1 MLKNC
6 FVSFISPCIYQCDL
20 RRIEEK
26 EQNLIWTSINSI
38 SLYLLKLCEILEEFL
53 LHHPI
58 YTVRS
63 SETEDMQI
71 LWKFFLSNLAII
83 KKRYYTETCSNL
95 SQYCFVLKIYIL
107 FFKIQ
112 PIKSLRD
119 LFLRNYYWENSW
131 MVRQVLYLRLK
142 GKLLLVLFTK
152 HQWVLHHLFC
162 YGD

>member
-1 MLKNC
+1 MKYWK
-6 FVSFISPCIYQCDL
+6 SS
-20 RRIEEK
+20 
-26 EQNLIWTSINSI
+26 
-38 SLYLLKLCEILEEFL
+38 FL

-131 MVRQVLYLRLK
+131 MVRQVLYLRIK

-152 HQWVLHHLFC
+152 HQWVLDYIICFATETNWLGNHYLHVPLIFILHRFYC
-162 YGD
+162 